1 MNYKIDDNINN
12 IPSDESKI
20 EGLFKRSGLRFSITS
35 SLNKSEDPLVQ
46 RFREVMVPDAVVGNS
61 KGATAL
67 EFKENIEKDKLWVN
81 LIIIKMLLIVLG
93 KKQIKI

>member
-20 EGLFKRSGLRFSITS
+20 EGLFKRSRVRFSITS
-35 SLNKSEDPLVQ
+35 SLNKSEDKLVQ

-67 EFKENIEKDKLWVN
+67 EFKENMKRQIMGQFNNYKDVAYRSWQKS
-81 LIIIKMLLIVLG
+81 K
-93 KKQIKI
+93 